1 MMTGW
6 KQNVRVSDLAD
17 NEKLEL
23 TCKVCGHV
31 RYLTRPMICTVPARA
46 FLFIDEV
53 EKKAKCRARG
63 CKGPVR
69 IAMVRLD
76 EMSGFVGGLA

>member
-1 MMTGW
+1 MKGW

-17 NEKLEL
+17 NQRLEL
-23 TCKVCGHV
+23 TCRKCGHV
-31 RYLTRPMICTVPARA
+31 RYLTKSMICVVPERE

-53 EKKAKCRARG
+53 ERQAKCRARG
-63 CKGPVR
+63 CKGSVR